1 MVRISVFKIY
11 WLLLKFRNN
20 FPREYEKN
28 HQYIFQGAYSNLS
41 VANLLIYISLAIEYL
56 PCYFGLIKGSK
67 TLRNKVSAA
76 TLPVK
81 TDEQNLATPFAFST
95 KDLAISFLMV
105 KL

>member
-67 TLRNKVSAA
+67 TL
-76 TLPVK
+76 PVK